1 MSVRFR
7 VLSKRSLSVEALRLA
22 EDMVALRRVQELL
35 RSIDEMS
42 VADNAKDGRQEL
54 YLVARHVG
62 IWLRYAEAKMR
73 QEFLK

>member
-22 EDMVALRRVQELL
+22 EDMVALRRVRELL
-35 RSIDEMS
+35 RSIDEMN
-42 VADNAKDGRQEL
+42 VADNPKDGRHEL

-62 IWLRYAEAKMR
+62 IWLRHAEAKMR

>member
-7 VLSKRSLSVEALRLA
+7 TLSKPALSVEALRLT
-22 EDMVALRRVQELL
+22 EDLVALRRILELL

-54 YLVARHVG
+54 YLVTRHVG
-62 IWLRYAEAKMR
+62 IWRRYAERKMR